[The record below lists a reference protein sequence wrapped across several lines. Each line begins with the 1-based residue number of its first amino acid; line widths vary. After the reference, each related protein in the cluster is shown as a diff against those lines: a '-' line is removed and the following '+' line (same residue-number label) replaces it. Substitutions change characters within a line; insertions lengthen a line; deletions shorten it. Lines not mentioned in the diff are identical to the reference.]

1 VATLI
6 GWLPPRVGV
15 WLGSRLGD
23 LAFFLLARR
32 RRTALANLAL
42 AFPDLDDAA
51 RRWVCRRSFQH
62 LGVMGFELCATLAHP
77 IERTLARIRLD
88 GLEHLRAAMAAHGRA
103 LVLTAHLG
111 NWELLTV
118 AHRLT
123 GYRLAIV
130 VRPLDSP
137 WLNALAERLRRKSG
151 VELIDKRGALRP
163 VLRALGGGRLVAIL
177 LDQNAAR
184 RESVFVPF
192 FGRRASTSKSLA
204 LLARRTGAPVVPIF
218 IRRESAGWHRVTV
231 LPALRASVGGADAT
245 LADLTARCT
254 EAIETAI
261 RGAPEQWLWVH
272 DRWRTRPGEGNSP

>member
-1 VATLI
+1 M
-6 GWLPPRVGV
+6 
-15 WLGSRLGD
+15 WLGRRLGD
-23 LAFFLLARR
+23 LAFLLLARR

-42 AFPDLDDAA
+42 AFPDLDAAA
-51 RRWVCRRSFQH
+51 RRGVCRRSFQH

-77 IERTLARIRLD
+77 IERTLARIRFD

-123 GYRLAIV
+123 GFRLAIV

-163 VLRALGGGRLVAIL
+163 VLRALRGGRLVAIL

-192 FGRRASTSKSLA
+192 FGRPASTSKSLA

-218 IRRESAGWHRVTV
+218 IRREAAGWHRVTV
-231 LPALRASVGGADAT
+231 LPPLRASIDGADAT
-245 LADLTARCT
+245 LAELTARCT
-254 EAIETAI
+254 AAIETAI

-272 DRWRTRPGEGNSP
+272 DRWRTRPGEEKSR